1 MVYNYAVNVNEKLT
15 IKTPNV
21 NSFADI
27 KVEHKQTA
35 DCIIN
40 HSIYPDGTDITFTQL
55 ANKIIISSNKELI
68 KNDDGTYSFKN

>member
-1 MVYNYAVNVNEKLT
+1 MFNYSLNAGEKLT

-21 NSFADI
+21 KSFSDI
-27 KVEHKQTA
+27 KIEKKQTS

-55 ANKIIISSNKELI
+55 ADKTIISSNKELV
-68 KNDDGTYSFKN
+68 KNDDGTYSFMN

>member
-1 MVYNYAVNVNEKLT
+1 MYNYSVNINEKLT

-21 NSFADI
+21 EKFSDI
-27 KVEHKQTA
+27 KIEKKQTE
-35 DCIIN
+35 DCIVN

-68 KNDDGTYSFKN
+68 KNDDGSYSFKD